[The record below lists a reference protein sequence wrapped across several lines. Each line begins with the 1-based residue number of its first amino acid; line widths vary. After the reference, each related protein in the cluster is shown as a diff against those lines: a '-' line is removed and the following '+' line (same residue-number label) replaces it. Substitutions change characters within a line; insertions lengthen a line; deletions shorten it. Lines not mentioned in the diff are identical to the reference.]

1 MAVKIR
7 LQRRGRKG
15 YPFYHI
21 VAADSRAPRDGKFIE
36 KIGTYN
42 PNVDPIAVEINMDRA
57 VYWLNVGAQPT
68 DTAKNLLSSKGVLLK
83 KHLLGGVAKGAFSE
97 EVADQKFTKWMS
109 EKDDST
115 RKILAKKES
124 EEQAKLKALH
134 EGEVAANK
142 AKAEAIAKKN
152 AVEEVVEEVVV
163 EEPTETAAAEATEEK
178 AAE

>member
-57 VYWLNVGAQPT
+57 LYWLNVGAQPT

-83 KHLLGGVAKGAFSE
+83 KHLMGGVAKGAFSE

-115 RKILAKKES
+115 RQILAKKEADEKS
-124 EEQAKLKALH
+124 KLKALH
-134 EGEVAANK
+134 DAEVVANK

-152 AVEEVVEEVVV
+152 AVVEEVVEETT
-163 EEPTETAAAEATEEK
+163 EPVAETEEK